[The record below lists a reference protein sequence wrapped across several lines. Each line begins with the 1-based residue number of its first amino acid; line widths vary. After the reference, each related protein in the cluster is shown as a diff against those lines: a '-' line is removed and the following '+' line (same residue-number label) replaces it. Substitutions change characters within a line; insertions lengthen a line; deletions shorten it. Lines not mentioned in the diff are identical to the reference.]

1 MREIKFRAWHKKRK
15 RWYHVFHWHKG
26 DTVDTITI
34 LPSFNGDE
42 TLFVGEDVDLMQFT
56 GLKDKNGIEI
66 WEGDI
71 VQFDKDNPE
80 VSPKLNLPVQYKY
93 GAFYVG
99 IYDILLLST
108 VRNAIEVI
116 GNIYE
121 NPKLM
126 KG

>member
-56 GLKDKNGIEI
+56 GLKDKNGMEI
-66 WEGDI
+66 WERDI
-71 VQFDKDNPE
+71 VKFPNPNPVNQYICE
-80 VSPKLNLPVQYKY
+80 VEWRPL
-93 GAFYVG
+93 GG
-99 IYDILLLST
+99 YDPFHSIGYHPT
-108 VRNAIEVI
+108 NWEVI

-121 NPKLM
+121 NPELLQEKL
-126 KG
+126 